1 MYNNFCRVEAT
12 RAALAQA
19 VAHLIGSE
27 EVTSSNLVSSLDPK
41 VLIPSA
47 FSGFSF
53 VFYGQ
58 DERQNFWE
66 KPSKNLPEPAPESKK
81 GTKKRPAM
89 GRFFVPLT
97 ADNQM
102 RASISLFLSVNSSSV
117 RIPRSL
123 SFASISSAST
133 TSGVMI
139 GIPAVKPVGTA

>member
-41 VLIPSA
+41 VLILSA

-58 DERQNFWE
+58 DERQIFW
-66 KPSKNLPEPAPESKK
+66 KNLPK
-81 GTKKRPAM
+81 T
-89 GRFFVPLT
+89 F
-97 ADNQM
+97 
-102 RASISLFLSVNSSSV
+102 
-117 RIPRSL
+117 RSL
-123 SFASISSAST
+123 RRRVKKERKSAPRWGAFSFL
-133 TSGVMI
+133 
-139 GIPAVKPVGTA
+139 